1 MLILFFRSIISIL
14 ILLIFSGLSVKEIP
28 SYSLPETCV
37 SAEEMKL
44 YDLINEYRKKKKL
57 PKIPLSK
64 SLTFVAQTHSKDLM
78 ENEPVKGNCNG
89 HSWSSKGNWTSCCYT
104 PDHKEK
110 ECMWNKP
117 KELTSYTSN
126 GYEIA
131 YYSSAGASAEQALA
145 IWQKSKGHNPLLI
158 NSGIWK
164 EDQWNAI
171 GIGIYKNY
179 ATVWFGVETDK
190 EGTPGKCLN

>member
-1 MLILFFRSIISIL
+1 MLFFKIAIPFF
-14 ILLIFSGLSVKEIP
+14 ILLFFPNHTVKENLN
-28 SYSLPETCV
+28 YSFKETCV
-37 SAEEMKL
+37 SAEEIKL
-44 YDLINEYRKKKKL
+44 YNLINEYRKQKRL

-64 SLTFVAQTHSKDLM
+64 SLTFVAQTHSRDLM
-78 ENEPVKGNCNG
+78 DNDPVKGNCNG

-117 KELTSYTSN
+117 KELTNYTSN
-126 GYEIA
+126 GYEIS
-131 YYSSAGASAEQALA
+131 YFSSAGATPEQALS

-179 ATVWFGVETDK
+179 ATVWFGVEVDK
-190 EGTPGKCLN
+190 EGVPEKCGN